1 MGKELRRRTAGKN
14 NLPEDQVQKILQD
27 ELEKYMSQNP
37 INPLIGMPGQRDER
51 LYTRPHNCSLRRR
64 HTQRHA
70 N

>member
-1 MGKELRRRTAGKN
+1 MGKELRRRTAGKI

-27 ELEKYMSQNP
+27 ELEKHMAQNP
-37 INPLIGMPGQRDER
+37 INPLIGMPGQRDRR
-51 LYTRPHNCSLRRR
+51 LYTRPNNCPLRRR